1 MAGALWALDAA
12 LAHQRQFPAVDW
24 ETSYSLQAADVMPWF
39 EEHGGPEWT
48 ALRRETFALLQ
59 RDRELRE
66 VAGLV
71 GPDALEDQDRL
82 ILETARLLREFLI
95 GQSAYDPADAS
106 SPVTK
111 TWKLADT
118 IHRFHRASTETLA
131 GGGLMAAIDLVGVR
145 RALSALRAS
154 PEGVTP

>member
-1 MAGALWALDAA
+1 M
-12 LAHQRQFPAVDW
+12 DW
-24 ETSYSLQAADVMPWF
+24 ETSYSLQAEDVTPWF
-39 EEHGGPEWT
+39 EREGGAGWSE
-48 ALRRETFALLQ
+48 LRRETFALLQ

-95 GQSAYDPADAS
+95 GQSAYDPADAQ

-111 TWKLADT
+111 TWAARRRGAPLPSRREGAARRRWRE
-118 IHRFHRASTETLA
+118 HGL
-131 GGGLMAAIDLVGVR
+131 GGRRR
-145 RALSALRAS
+145 RAPRRSRRFAPT
-154 PEGVTP
+154 PEGGPA

>member
-1 MAGALWALDAA
+1 M
-12 LAHQRQFPAVDW
+12 
-24 ETSYSLQAADVMPWF
+24 
-39 EEHGGPEWT
+39 
-48 ALRRETFALLQ
+48 
-59 RDRELRE
+59 
-66 VAGLV
+66 AGLV

-111 TWKLADT
+111 PWRLADT
-118 IHRFHRASTETLA
+118 ILRFHREGTATLA
-131 GGGLMAAIDLVGVR
+131 GGATMATVDVGGVR

-154 PEGVTP
+154 PEGTPP